1 MSSDPELDR
10 RRFIAASGLG
20 LAGLA
25 CGCTSSCASTSG
37 TSSKESSSSAAD
49 AAQDSAAKSAV
60 QSLVPAD
67 KRLDPAWVRSLFA
80 RGEPTVYRSTKHEL
94 EWIGMPIGGLCAGQL
109 YLGGDGKLWHWD
121 VFNTEQAPEWS
132 NGNGVFYA
140 HPAKPSSPLE
150 QGFALRVKSS
160 SGESIRKLDRTG
172 FDDISFR
179 GQYPIAF
186 VEYRDAKSPV
196 EVDLEAFSPFVP
208 LNVDDSSLPATV
220 MRYTVKNVTKESLE
234 VAMAG
239 WMQNIICRE
248 GGQPGLARRVNSVLG
263 SAGQAWLW
271 CDARV
276 TASPAS
282 RSDKRPDIV
291 FDDFESEKYE
301 GWTAVGTAFG
311 EGPTEIKKMPAYQGD
326 VNGHGDRVV
335 NTHNARHG
343 ENVAQADAHTGTL
356 TSRTFTIE
364 RDFITFRIGGGSH
377 KGRTCM
383 NLIVDGTVVRS
394 ATGRDDNRMHL
405 ESFDV
410 RDLAHKTAVLQIV
423 DEERGGWGHIG
434 IDEIVFADEP
444 RGEMPVLSSQ
454 PDFGSVAL
462 VLLEGSYQGFGQPEV
477 SVAGLP
483 GSAFG
488 SSTETLLV
496 TELDKEPVGS
506 IAATTILAPGAS
518 FDFTFVLAWCFPNLP
533 PNSFRALVDAKPL
546 RRSYAKRFKS
556 APEAASY
563 VSKNFDGLATAT
575 RLWHAT
581 WHDSTLPWWFL
592 ERTFLNTSIAASATC
607 YRFDDGRF
615 YANEGTYCCAGTC
628 THVWQYAQALA
639 RTFPALERSTREMV
653 DFGLAFHDDSGVIDY
668 RAEYGRQLAID
679 GQAGTI
685 LRALREHQMSA
696 DDSFL
701 RRSWPRI
708 KRALEA
714 LIARDTKGIG
724 LLEGE
729 QYNTLDASWYGEI
742 AWTSS
747 LYLAALRAG
756 EAMATAMGDTKFAEK
771 ARTLT
776 ERGAESMVER
786 LYDGE
791 YFIQVLDPEHPE
803 ATNTNK
809 GCHIDQVFGQS
820 YAHQLGLPRILPE
833 QETRS
838 ALRALWKYNLS
849 PDVGAYRSSFEV
861 IQGGRWYAMPGES
874 GLLMCTWPKGGA
886 DVAPGKN
893 QNAGFVGY
901 FNECMSGFEY
911 QVAAH
916 MIAEGLVQEGLAIV
930 RAIHDRYHAS
940 RRNPWNEIECSNHY
954 ARAMA
959 GYGAFLTAC
968 GYEHDGPR
976 GHLGFAPKLT
986 PEDFKAA
993 FTAAEGWGSFRQTRS
1008 NGVQR
1013 ERIELASG
1021 RLRLRTLSFA
1031 LPEGGAAHRVRVDAN
1046 RVAIEA
1052 AFAQDRG
1059 RVRVTLPE
1067 DVVLEPGGALEVEIT

>member
-1 MSSDPELDR
+1 MTRSPELDR
-10 RRFIAASGLG
+10 RRFIAAGGLG

-25 CGCTSSCASTSG
+25 WSCSSDRLSSSGAPASANDS
-37 TSSKESSSSAAD
+37 SSKGSRANEVAE
-49 AAQDSAAKSAV
+49 
-60 QSLVPAD
+60 SLVPAD
-67 KRLDPAWVRSLFA
+67 KHLDPEWIRSLFA
-80 RGEPTVYRSTKHEL
+80 RGEPTVYRSTKQEL
-94 EWIGMPIGGLCAGQL
+94 DWIGMPIGGICAGQL

-121 VFNTEQAPEWS
+121 IFNTEQAREWS
-132 NGNGVFYA
+132 DGNGPLYA

-160 SGESIRKLDRTG
+160 RGESIRKLDRTG

-179 GQYPIAF
+179 GQYPITF

-196 EVDLEAFSPFVP
+196 SVDLEAFSPFIP
-208 LNVDDSSLPATV
+208 LDPEDSGLPATV
-220 MRYTVKNVTKESLE
+220 LRYTVKNATQESLE

-248 GGQPGLARRVNSVLG
+248 SGQPGLGRRVNSVLG

-271 CDARV
+271 CDAQV
-276 TASPAS
+276 TASPAG
-282 RSDKRPDIV
+282 RSDNRPDIV

-343 ENVAQADAHTGTL
+343 ENVGQADAHTGTL

-383 NLIVDGTVVRS
+383 NLIVDGAVVRS

-410 RDLAHKTAVLQIV
+410 RDLARKTAVLQIV
-423 DEERGGWGHIG
+423 DEERGGWGHIA

-444 RGEMPVLSSQ
+444 RGEMPVLSNQ
-454 PDFGSVAL
+454 PDFGSIAL
-462 VLLEGSYQGFGQPEV
+462 VLLDGSYQGFGQPEV

-488 SSTETLLV
+488 NSTETLLA
-496 TELDKEPVGS
+496 TEFGKKPVGS
-506 IAATTILAPGAS
+506 IAATAILAPGAS

-533 PNSFRALVDAKPL
+533 PEAFRALVDPKPL

-556 APEAASY
+556 APEVANY
-563 VSKNFDGLATAT
+563 VSNNIDRLATAT
-575 RLWHAT
+575 RLWHAS
-581 WHDSTLPWWFL
+581 WYDSTLPWWFL

-607 YRFDDGRF
+607 YRFDNERF

-639 RTFPALERSTREMV
+639 RVFPELERSTREMV
-653 DFGLAFHDDSGVIDY
+653 DFGLAFHDDTDIIDY
-668 RAEYGRQLAID
+668 RGEYGRQLAID

-696 DDSFL
+696 DDAFL
-701 RRSWPRI
+701 KKSWPRI
-708 KRALEA
+708 KKALEL
-714 LIARDTKGIG
+714 LIARDKKQRGI
-724 LLEGE
+724 LDGE

-756 EAMATAMGDTKFAEK
+756 EAMAAAMGDTEFATK
-771 ARTLT
+771 TRVLA
-776 ERGAESMVER
+776 ERGAKSMVER

-791 YFIQVLDPEHPE
+791 YFIQVIDPDHPE

-820 YAHQLGLPRILPE
+820 YAHQLGLPHILPAD
-833 QETRS
+833 ETRS
-838 ALRALWKYNLS
+838 ALRSLWKYNFA
-849 PDVGAYRSSFEV
+849 PDVGAYRTSFKA

-886 DVAPGKN
+886 DAAAGKN
-893 QNAGFVGY
+893 QNGGFVAY

-959 GYGAFLTAC
+959 SYGAFITIC
-968 GYEHDGPR
+968 GYEYDGPR
-976 GHLGFAPKLT
+976 GHLGFAPKLGAD
-986 PEDFKAA
+986 DFKAA

-1008 NGVQR
+1008 RDAQR
-1013 ERIELASG
+1013 ERIEVASG

-1031 LPEGGAAHRVRVDAN
+1031 LVEGHTAARVRVIAAGAAAA
-1046 RVAIEA
+1046 V

-1059 RVRVTLPE
+1059 RVHLTLPT
-1067 DVVLEPGGALEVEIT
+1067 DLVLQTGQAIEIEIS